1 MECKVV
7 EDVVD
12 LLKTEYQLINQC
24 VDEKCWMNT
33 NIYIQHYAVDAWNWL
48 NHRFPD
54 HWISLGVEQLNTRHD
69 YLI

>member
-12 LLKTEYQLINQC
+12 LLKTEYQLINQR

-33 NIYIQHYAVDAWNWL
+33 NIYTTL
-48 NHRFPD
+48 RC
-54 HWISLGVEQLNTRHD
+54 
-69 YLI
+69 